1 MKEFKPRDKLT
12 QRMTRDGAVL
22 DNQTTGEEIHISE
35 RDAEKQLSP
44 NGQPVQMGK
53 RDAPMNPAEDAPK
66 HGRQLRPQEQKE
78 PEKDQPKPQQ
88 PSAEP
93 FQPQSSSPISHI
105 PQDIPTSAAPG
116 GTAEKLFD
124 RAAAEHDAHKAR
136 QAARMSRDAAQQRY
150 SASRL
155 QFSEEE
161 RAAPELHKHIHRAEK
176 AADKLDAAQAA
187 IPKKRVL
194 RKERVFDEASGT
206 AKTKLRF
213 DTVDKYPP
221 KLKPNPLG
229 RPLREVA
236 VQAHGKIH
244 EVEHENVGV
253 ESGHKAE
260 ELAEHGAGGAIRWE
274 RRHRKLKPYRAAEKA
289 ERKALNANAEYLYQ
303 KALHD
308 NPEMLSGN
316 PLNRFFQKQRLKRE
330 YAKAARTAK
339 AAGSTAQATAKS
351 AEKTAEAT
359 ATAAK
364 KAAEKAKEAAEFV
377 ARHWKGVLVVLAGFL
392 LIVMLIGGLQSCS
405 ALVGAAGGGV
415 AASSYQSE
423 DADILAA
430 EAAYCALEA
439 ELQEYL
445 DTYERTHDYDE
456 YHYDLDEIKHD
467 PYVLASILSALHDGA
482 WTASEVQG
490 TLQMLFEKQY
500 ILTETVVTEVRYRT
514 VTRTDS
520 EGNEY
525 EVEVPYNYYICT
537 VELENFDLSHIPV
550 YIMDEEAL
558 SKYAL
563 YMSVLGNKPELFGD
577 SEYIPKYITNRP
589 EGYEIPPS
597 AMEDETFAAVITEA
611 EKYLGYPYVW
621 GGSSPSTSFDCSGF
635 VSWVLT
641 NSGVCNTGRL
651 QGLSVK
657 RLFFYVI
664 IGLILSMTVAAAILY
679 FITEQSAVLAV
690 GAVLILCAL
699 AWLLA
704 LTQIL
709 GKKLALFT
717 SDLCGTLDN
726 MIAGNKGIS
735 LSEDSET
742 QLARIGHRLA
752 RLYQIMQEDR
762 RRVEE
767 DRQELQS
774 LVSDISHQVKTP
786 VSNLKM
792 ATDTLLEKPITEAER
807 TDFIRG
813 IRTQTDK
820 LDFLFQALVKTS
832 RLETGVIQLDKKVCN
847 LYDTVAQAMSGIVY
861 AAEKKEISVS
871 VNCPEKLMLSHDSKW
886 TAEALFNLL
895 DNAVKYT
902 SAGGKISVSVVQWEM
917 YVEIKVADNGKG
929 ISESNQ
935 AAIFRRFYRGEE
947 VHSEPGVGIG
957 LYLAREIITR
967 QGGYIKVVSAPG
979 NGSAFSIML
988 PAK

>member
-1 MKEFKPRDKLT
+1 MKEQKPRDKLT

-22 DNQTTGEEIHISE
+22 GNQTTGEEIHISG

-44 NGQPVQMGK
+44 DEQPVQMDQ
-53 RDAPMNPAEDAPK
+53 RSAPLNPAEDAPK
-66 HGRQLRPQEQKE
+66 RRQKNHPQEQAKKPEQE
-78 PEKDQPKPQQ
+78 PPQPQQ
-88 PSAEP
+88 ANAEP
-93 FQPQSSSPISHI
+93 FPPPSSRPVSHI

-136 QAARMSRDAAQQRY
+136 QAARMSRNAAQQRY

-206 AKTKLRF
+206 AKTKLHF
-213 DTVDKYPP
+213 DTVDKSPP
-221 KLKPNPLG
+221 KLKPNPIG

-236 VQAHGKIH
+236 LQAHGKIH

-260 ELAEHGAGGAIRWE
+260 ELAEHGIGGAIRRE
-274 RRHRKLKPYRAAEKA
+274 RRRRKLKPYRAAVKA
-289 ERKALNANAEYLYQ
+289 ERKAANANAEYLYQ

-308 NPEMLSGN
+308 NPELLSGN
-316 PLNRFFQKQRLKRE
+316 PLNQFFQKQRLKRE

-339 AAGSTAQATAKS
+339 TAGNAAQATAKN

-364 KAAEKAKEAAEFV
+364 KAAEKTKEAAEFI
-377 ARHWKGVLVVLAGFL
+377 ARHWKGMLVVLACFL

-550 YIMDEEAL
+550 YIMDEETL

-589 EGYEIPPS
+589 EEYEIPPS

-651 QGLSVK
+651 GAQGL
-657 RLFFYVI
+657 Y
-664 IGLILSMTVAAAILY
+664 
-679 FITEQSAVLAV
+679 
-690 GAVLILCAL
+690 
-699 AWLLA
+699 
-704 LTQIL
+704 
-709 GKKLALFT
+709 
-717 SDLCGTLDN
+717 N
-726 MIAGNKGIS
+726 IS
-735 LSEDSET
+735 
-742 QLARIGHRLA
+742 
-752 RLYQIMQEDR
+752 
-762 RRVEE
+762 
-767 DRQELQS
+767 
-774 LVSDISHQVKTP
+774 TP
-786 VSNLKM
+786 VSSPQPG
-792 ATDTLLEKPITEAER
+792 D
-807 TDFIRG
+807 
-813 IRTQTDK
+813 
-820 LDFLFQALVKTS
+820 LVFFVGT
-832 RLETGVIQLDKKVCN
+832 
-847 LYDTVAQAMSGIVY
+847 YDT
-861 AAEKKEISVS
+861 
-871 VNCPEKLMLSHDSKW
+871 
-886 TAEALFNLL
+886 
-895 DNAVKYT
+895 
-902 SAGGKISVSVVQWEM
+902 
-917 YVEIKVADNGKG
+917 
-929 ISESNQ
+929 
-935 AAIFRRFYRGEE
+935 
-947 VHSEPGVGIG
+947 PGVSHVGIYVG
-957 LYLAREIITR
+957 NSMMIHCGDPISYSNLNSSYWQAHFYAYARPP
-967 QGGYIKVVSAPG
+967 Y
-979 NGSAFSIML
+979 N
-988 PAK
+988 

>member
-44 NGQPVQMGK
+44 NGQPIQMGK
-53 RDAPMNPAEDAPK
+53 RDAPMNPAEDDPK

-78 PEKDQPKPQQ
+78 PEKEQPKPQQ

-93 FQPQSSSPISHI
+93 FQPQGGSPVSHI

-116 GTAEKLFD
+116 GTAEKIFD

-136 QAARMSRDAAQQRY
+136 QTARMSRDAAQQRY

-213 DTVDKYPP
+213 DTVDKSPP

-289 ERKALNANAEYLYQ
+289 ERKAVNANAEYLYQ

-308 NPEMLSGN
+308 NPEMLSSN

-339 AAGSTAQATAKS
+339 AAGSTAQATAKG

-456 YHYDLDEIKHD
+456 HHYDLDEIKHD
-467 PYVLASILSALHDGA
+467 PYVLTSILSALHDGA

-550 YIMDEEAL
+550 YIMDKETL

-621 GGSSPSTSFDCSGF
+621 GGGSPSTSFDCSGF

-651 QGLSVK
+651 GAQGL
-657 RLFFYVI
+657 Y
-664 IGLILSMTVAAAILY
+664 
-679 FITEQSAVLAV
+679 
-690 GAVLILCAL
+690 
-699 AWLLA
+699 
-704 LTQIL
+704 
-709 GKKLALFT
+709 
-717 SDLCGTLDN
+717 N
-726 MIAGNKGIS
+726 IS
-735 LSEDSET
+735 
-742 QLARIGHRLA
+742 
-752 RLYQIMQEDR
+752 
-762 RRVEE
+762 
-767 DRQELQS
+767 
-774 LVSDISHQVKTP
+774 TP
-786 VSNLKM
+786 VSNPQPG
-792 ATDTLLEKPITEAER
+792 D
-807 TDFIRG
+807 
-813 IRTQTDK
+813 
-820 LDFLFQALVKTS
+820 LVFFVGT
-832 RLETGVIQLDKKVCN
+832 
-847 LYDTVAQAMSGIVY
+847 YDT
-861 AAEKKEISVS
+861 
-871 VNCPEKLMLSHDSKW
+871 
-886 TAEALFNLL
+886 
-895 DNAVKYT
+895 
-902 SAGGKISVSVVQWEM
+902 
-917 YVEIKVADNGKG
+917 
-929 ISESNQ
+929 
-935 AAIFRRFYRGEE
+935 
-947 VHSEPGVGIG
+947 PGVSHVGIYVG
-957 LYLAREIITR
+957 NSMMIHCGDPISYSNLNSSYWQAHFYAYARPP
-967 QGGYIKVVSAPG
+967 Y
-979 NGSAFSIML
+979 N
-988 PAK
+988 

>member
-1 MKEFKPRDKLT
+1 MKEFKSRDKLT

-22 DNQTTGEEIHISE
+22 DNQTTGEEIHISG
-35 RDAEKQLSP
+35 RDAEKQLSS
-44 NGQPVQMGK
+44 NEQPVQMGK

-78 PEKDQPKPQQ
+78 PEKEQSKPQQ

-93 FQPQSSSPISHI
+93 FQPQGGSPVSHI

-124 RAAAEHDAHKAR
+124 RAAAEHDAHKVR
-136 QAARMSRDAAQQRY
+136 QAVRMSRDAAQQRY

-213 DTVDKYPP
+213 DTVDKSPP

-229 RPLREVA
+229 RPLREAA

-289 ERKALNANAEYLYQ
+289 ERKAVNANAEYLYQ

-316 PLNRFFQKQRLKRE
+316 PLNRFFQKQHLKRE

-445 DTYERTHDYDE
+445 GTYERTHDYDE

-550 YIMDEEAL
+550 YIMDEETL

-651 QGLSVK
+651 GAQGL
-657 RLFFYVI
+657 Y
-664 IGLILSMTVAAAILY
+664 
-679 FITEQSAVLAV
+679 
-690 GAVLILCAL
+690 
-699 AWLLA
+699 
-704 LTQIL
+704 
-709 GKKLALFT
+709 
-717 SDLCGTLDN
+717 N
-726 MIAGNKGIS
+726 IS
-735 LSEDSET
+735 
-742 QLARIGHRLA
+742 
-752 RLYQIMQEDR
+752 
-762 RRVEE
+762 
-767 DRQELQS
+767 
-774 LVSDISHQVKTP
+774 TP
-786 VSNLKM
+786 VSNPQPG
-792 ATDTLLEKPITEAER
+792 D
-807 TDFIRG
+807 
-813 IRTQTDK
+813 
-820 LDFLFQALVKTS
+820 LVFFVGT
-832 RLETGVIQLDKKVCN
+832 
-847 LYDTVAQAMSGIVY
+847 YDT
-861 AAEKKEISVS
+861 
-871 VNCPEKLMLSHDSKW
+871 
-886 TAEALFNLL
+886 
-895 DNAVKYT
+895 
-902 SAGGKISVSVVQWEM
+902 
-917 YVEIKVADNGKG
+917 
-929 ISESNQ
+929 
-935 AAIFRRFYRGEE
+935 
-947 VHSEPGVGIG
+947 PGVSHVGIYVG
-957 LYLAREIITR
+957 NSMMIHCGDPISYSNLNSSYWQAHFYAYARPP
-967 QGGYIKVVSAPG
+967 YS
-979 NGSAFSIML
+979 
-988 PAK
+988 

>member
-35 RDAEKQLSP
+35 RDTEKQLSP
-44 NGQPVQMGK
+44 DGQPVQMGK

-66 HGRQLRPQEQKE
+66 HRRQLRPQEQKE
-78 PEKDQPKPQQ
+78 PEKEQPKPQQ

-124 RAAAEHDAHKAR
+124 RAAAEHDAHKVR
-136 QAARMSRDAAQQRY
+136 QAVRMSRDAAQQRY

-161 RAAPELHKHIHRAEK
+161 RAAPELHKHIHCAEK

-213 DTVDKYPP
+213 DTVDKSPP

-229 RPLREVA
+229 RPLREAA

-289 ERKALNANAEYLYQ
+289 ERKAVNANAEYLYQ

-316 PLNRFFQKQRLKRE
+316 PLNRFFQKQHLKRE

-550 YIMDEEAL
+550 YIMDEETL

-651 QGLSVK
+651 GAQGL
-657 RLFFYVI
+657 Y
-664 IGLILSMTVAAAILY
+664 
-679 FITEQSAVLAV
+679 
-690 GAVLILCAL
+690 
-699 AWLLA
+699 
-704 LTQIL
+704 
-709 GKKLALFT
+709 
-717 SDLCGTLDN
+717 N
-726 MIAGNKGIS
+726 IS
-735 LSEDSET
+735 
-742 QLARIGHRLA
+742 
-752 RLYQIMQEDR
+752 
-762 RRVEE
+762 
-767 DRQELQS
+767 
-774 LVSDISHQVKTP
+774 TP
-786 VSNLKM
+786 VSNPQPG
-792 ATDTLLEKPITEAER
+792 D
-807 TDFIRG
+807 
-813 IRTQTDK
+813 
-820 LDFLFQALVKTS
+820 LVFFVGT
-832 RLETGVIQLDKKVCN
+832 
-847 LYDTVAQAMSGIVY
+847 YDT
-861 AAEKKEISVS
+861 
-871 VNCPEKLMLSHDSKW
+871 
-886 TAEALFNLL
+886 
-895 DNAVKYT
+895 
-902 SAGGKISVSVVQWEM
+902 
-917 YVEIKVADNGKG
+917 
-929 ISESNQ
+929 
-935 AAIFRRFYRGEE
+935 
-947 VHSEPGVGIG
+947 PGVSHVGIYVG
-957 LYLAREIITR
+957 NSMMIHCGDPISYSNLNSSYWQAHFYAYARPP
-967 QGGYIKVVSAPG
+967 Y
-979 NGSAFSIML
+979 N
-988 PAK
+988 

>member
-1 MKEFKPRDKLT
+1 MKEFKSRDKLT
-12 QRMTRDGAVL
+12 QRMTRDGAVQ
-22 DNQTTGEEIHISE
+22 DNQATGEEIHISE

-78 PEKDQPKPQQ
+78 PEKEQSKPQQ

-93 FQPQSSSPISHI
+93 FQPQGGSPVSHI

-124 RAAAEHDAHKAR
+124 RAAAEHDAHKVR
-136 QAARMSRDAAQQRY
+136 QAVRMSRDAAQQRY

-206 AKTKLRF
+206 AKAKLRF
-213 DTVDKYPP
+213 DTVDKSPP

-289 ERKALNANAEYLYQ
+289 ERKAVNANAEYLYQ

-316 PLNRFFQKQRLKRE
+316 PLNRLFQKQHLKRE

-445 DTYERTHDYDE
+445 GTYERTHDYDE

-550 YIMDEEAL
+550 YIMDEETL

-651 QGLSVK
+651 GAQGL
-657 RLFFYVI
+657 Y
-664 IGLILSMTVAAAILY
+664 
-679 FITEQSAVLAV
+679 
-690 GAVLILCAL
+690 
-699 AWLLA
+699 
-704 LTQIL
+704 
-709 GKKLALFT
+709 
-717 SDLCGTLDN
+717 N
-726 MIAGNKGIS
+726 IS
-735 LSEDSET
+735 
-742 QLARIGHRLA
+742 
-752 RLYQIMQEDR
+752 
-762 RRVEE
+762 
-767 DRQELQS
+767 
-774 LVSDISHQVKTP
+774 TP
-786 VSNLKM
+786 VSNPQPG
-792 ATDTLLEKPITEAER
+792 D
-807 TDFIRG
+807 
-813 IRTQTDK
+813 
-820 LDFLFQALVKTS
+820 LVFFVGT
-832 RLETGVIQLDKKVCN
+832 
-847 LYDTVAQAMSGIVY
+847 YDT
-861 AAEKKEISVS
+861 
-871 VNCPEKLMLSHDSKW
+871 
-886 TAEALFNLL
+886 
-895 DNAVKYT
+895 
-902 SAGGKISVSVVQWEM
+902 
-917 YVEIKVADNGKG
+917 
-929 ISESNQ
+929 
-935 AAIFRRFYRGEE
+935 
-947 VHSEPGVGIG
+947 PGVSHVGIYVG
-957 LYLAREIITR
+957 NSMMIHCGDPISYSNLNSSYWQAHFYAYARPP
-967 QGGYIKVVSAPG
+967 Y
-979 NGSAFSIML
+979 N
-988 PAK
+988 

>member
-1 MKEFKPRDKLT
+1 MKEFKSRDKLT

-53 RDAPMNPAEDAPK
+53 RDAPMNLAEDAPK
-66 HGRQLRPQEQKE
+66 HGRQFRPQEQKE
-78 PEKDQPKPQQ
+78 PEKEQSKPQQ
-88 PSAEP
+88 PNAES
-93 FQPQSSSPISHI
+93 FQPQGGSPVSHI
-105 PQDIPTSAAPG
+105 SQDIPMSAAPG

-124 RAAAEHDAHKAR
+124 RAAAERNAHKAR
-136 QAARMSRDAAQQRY
+136 QTARMSRDAAQQRY

-194 RKERVFDEASGT
+194 RKERVFDEASGI

-213 DTVDKYPP
+213 DTVDKSPP

-289 ERKALNANAEYLYQ
+289 ERRAVNANAECLYQ

-377 ARHWKGVLVVLAGFL
+377 AHHWKGVLVVLAGFL

-490 TLQMLFEKQY
+490 TLQMLEA
-500 ILTETVVTEVRYRT
+500 IH
-514 VTRTDS
+514 
-520 EGNEY
+520 
-525 EVEVPYNYYICT
+525 
-537 VELENFDLSHIPV
+537 SHRNRRNRG
-550 YIMDEEAL
+550 AL
-558 SKYAL
+558 
-563 YMSVLGNKPELFGD
+563 P
-577 SEYIPKYITNRP
+577 
-589 EGYEIPPS
+589 
-597 AMEDETFAAVITEA
+597 
-611 EKYLGYPYVW
+611 
-621 GGSSPSTSFDCSGF
+621 
-635 VSWVLT
+635 
-641 NSGVCNTGRL
+641 
-651 QGLSVK
+651 
-657 RLFFYVI
+657 
-664 IGLILSMTVAAAILY
+664 
-679 FITEQSAVLAV
+679 
-690 GAVLILCAL
+690 
-699 AWLLA
+699 
-704 LTQIL
+704 
-709 GKKLALFT
+709 
-717 SDLCGTLDN
+717 
-726 MIAGNKGIS
+726 
-735 LSEDSET
+735 
-742 QLARIGHRLA
+742 HRHPDG
-752 RLYQIMQEDR
+752 Q
-762 RRVEE
+762 
-767 DRQELQS
+767 
-774 LVSDISHQVKTP
+774 
-786 VSNLKM
+786 
-792 ATDTLLEKPITEAER
+792 
-807 TDFIRG
+807 RG
-813 IRTQTDK
+813 Q
-820 LDFLFQALVKTS
+820 
-832 RLETGVIQLDKKVCN
+832 
-847 LYDTVAQAMSGIVY
+847 
-861 AAEKKEISVS
+861 
-871 VNCPEKLMLSHDSKW
+871 
-886 TAEALFNLL
+886 
-895 DNAVKYT
+895 
-902 SAGGKISVSVVQWEM
+902 
-917 YVEIKVADNGKG
+917 
-929 ISESNQ
+929 
-935 AAIFRRFYRGEE
+935 
-947 VHSEPGVGIG
+947 
-957 LYLAREIITR
+957 
-967 QGGYIKVVSAPG
+967 
-979 NGSAFSIML
+979 
-988 PAK
+988 

>member
-44 NGQPVQMGK
+44 DGQPVQMGK

-78 PEKDQPKPQQ
+78 SEKEQPKPQQ

-93 FQPQSSSPISHI
+93 FQPQGGSPISHI

-136 QAARMSRDAAQQRY
+136 QVAQMSRDAAQQRY

-213 DTVDKYPP
+213 DTVDKSPP

-289 ERKALNANAEYLYQ
+289 ERKAVNANAEYLYQ
-303 KALHD
+303 KALYD

-316 PLNRFFQKQRLKRE
+316 PLNRFFQKQHLKRE

-550 YIMDEEAL
+550 YIMDEETL

-589 EGYEIPPS
+589 EEYEIPPS

-651 QGLSVK
+651 GAQGL
-657 RLFFYVI
+657 Y
-664 IGLILSMTVAAAILY
+664 
-679 FITEQSAVLAV
+679 
-690 GAVLILCAL
+690 
-699 AWLLA
+699 
-704 LTQIL
+704 
-709 GKKLALFT
+709 
-717 SDLCGTLDN
+717 N
-726 MIAGNKGIS
+726 IS
-735 LSEDSET
+735 
-742 QLARIGHRLA
+742 
-752 RLYQIMQEDR
+752 
-762 RRVEE
+762 
-767 DRQELQS
+767 
-774 LVSDISHQVKTP
+774 TP
-786 VSNLKM
+786 VSNPQPG
-792 ATDTLLEKPITEAER
+792 D
-807 TDFIRG
+807 
-813 IRTQTDK
+813 
-820 LDFLFQALVKTS
+820 LVFFVGT
-832 RLETGVIQLDKKVCN
+832 
-847 LYDTVAQAMSGIVY
+847 YDT
-861 AAEKKEISVS
+861 
-871 VNCPEKLMLSHDSKW
+871 
-886 TAEALFNLL
+886 
-895 DNAVKYT
+895 
-902 SAGGKISVSVVQWEM
+902 
-917 YVEIKVADNGKG
+917 
-929 ISESNQ
+929 
-935 AAIFRRFYRGEE
+935 
-947 VHSEPGVGIG
+947 PGVSHVGIYVG
-957 LYLAREIITR
+957 NSMMIHCGDPISYSNLNSSYWQAHFYAYARPP
-967 QGGYIKVVSAPG
+967 Y
-979 NGSAFSIML
+979 N
-988 PAK
+988 

>member
-1 MKEFKPRDKLT
+1 MKEFKSRDKLT
-12 QRMTRDGAVL
+12 QRMTRDGAVQ
-22 DNQTTGEEIHISE
+22 DNQATGEEIHISE

-78 PEKDQPKPQQ
+78 PEKEQSRPQQ

-93 FQPQSSSPISHI
+93 FQPQGGSPVSHI

-124 RAAAEHDAHKAR
+124 RAAAEHDAHKVR
-136 QAARMSRDAAQQRY
+136 QAVRMSRDAAQQRY

-213 DTVDKYPP
+213 DTVDKSPP

-229 RPLREVA
+229 RPLREAA

-289 ERKALNANAEYLYQ
+289 ERKAVNANAEYLYQ

-316 PLNRFFQKQRLKRE
+316 PLNRFFQKQHLKRE

-359 ATAAK
+359 AMAAK

-445 DTYERTHDYDE
+445 GTYERTHDYDE

-550 YIMDEEAL
+550 YIMDEETL

-651 QGLSVK
+651 GAQGL
-657 RLFFYVI
+657 Y
-664 IGLILSMTVAAAILY
+664 
-679 FITEQSAVLAV
+679 
-690 GAVLILCAL
+690 
-699 AWLLA
+699 
-704 LTQIL
+704 
-709 GKKLALFT
+709 
-717 SDLCGTLDN
+717 N
-726 MIAGNKGIS
+726 IS
-735 LSEDSET
+735 
-742 QLARIGHRLA
+742 
-752 RLYQIMQEDR
+752 
-762 RRVEE
+762 
-767 DRQELQS
+767 
-774 LVSDISHQVKTP
+774 TP
-786 VSNLKM
+786 VSNPQPG
-792 ATDTLLEKPITEAER
+792 D
-807 TDFIRG
+807 
-813 IRTQTDK
+813 
-820 LDFLFQALVKTS
+820 LVFFVGT
-832 RLETGVIQLDKKVCN
+832 
-847 LYDTVAQAMSGIVY
+847 YDT
-861 AAEKKEISVS
+861 
-871 VNCPEKLMLSHDSKW
+871 
-886 TAEALFNLL
+886 
-895 DNAVKYT
+895 
-902 SAGGKISVSVVQWEM
+902 
-917 YVEIKVADNGKG
+917 
-929 ISESNQ
+929 
-935 AAIFRRFYRGEE
+935 
-947 VHSEPGVGIG
+947 PGVSHVGIYVG
-957 LYLAREIITR
+957 NSMMIHCGDPISYSNLNSSYWQAHFYAYARPP
-967 QGGYIKVVSAPG
+967 Y
-979 NGSAFSIML
+979 N
-988 PAK
+988 

>member
-12 QRMTRDGAVL
+12 QRMTRDGAVQ
-22 DNQTTGEEIHISE
+22 DNQATGEEIHISE

-53 RDAPMNPAEDAPK
+53 RNAPMNPAEDAPK

-78 PEKDQPKPQQ
+78 PEKEQPKPQQ

-93 FQPQSSSPISHI
+93 FQPQGGSPVSHL

-116 GTAEKLFD
+116 GTAEKFFD

-136 QAARMSRDAAQQRY
+136 QTARMSRDAAQQRY

-161 RAAPELHKHIHRAEK
+161 RAAPELHQHIHRAEK

-213 DTVDKYPP
+213 DTVDKSPP

-289 ERKALNANAEYLYQ
+289 ERKAVNANAEYLYQ

-316 PLNRFFQKQRLKRE
+316 PLNRFFQKQHLKRE

-339 AAGSTAQATAKS
+339 TAGSTAQATAKS

-456 YHYDLDEIKHD
+456 YHYELDEIKHD

-550 YIMDEEAL
+550 YIMDEETL

-651 QGLSVK
+651 GAQGL
-657 RLFFYVI
+657 Y
-664 IGLILSMTVAAAILY
+664 
-679 FITEQSAVLAV
+679 
-690 GAVLILCAL
+690 
-699 AWLLA
+699 
-704 LTQIL
+704 
-709 GKKLALFT
+709 
-717 SDLCGTLDN
+717 N
-726 MIAGNKGIS
+726 IS
-735 LSEDSET
+735 
-742 QLARIGHRLA
+742 
-752 RLYQIMQEDR
+752 
-762 RRVEE
+762 
-767 DRQELQS
+767 
-774 LVSDISHQVKTP
+774 TP
-786 VSNLKM
+786 VSNPQPG
-792 ATDTLLEKPITEAER
+792 D
-807 TDFIRG
+807 
-813 IRTQTDK
+813 
-820 LDFLFQALVKTS
+820 LVFFVGT
-832 RLETGVIQLDKKVCN
+832 
-847 LYDTVAQAMSGIVY
+847 YDT
-861 AAEKKEISVS
+861 
-871 VNCPEKLMLSHDSKW
+871 
-886 TAEALFNLL
+886 
-895 DNAVKYT
+895 
-902 SAGGKISVSVVQWEM
+902 
-917 YVEIKVADNGKG
+917 
-929 ISESNQ
+929 
-935 AAIFRRFYRGEE
+935 
-947 VHSEPGVGIG
+947 PGVSHVGIYVG
-957 LYLAREIITR
+957 NSMMIHCGDPISYSNLNSSYWQAHFYAYARPP
-967 QGGYIKVVSAPG
+967 Y
-979 NGSAFSIML
+979 N
-988 PAK
+988 

>member
-44 NGQPVQMGK
+44 NGQPVQMGI
-53 RDAPMNPAEDAPK
+53 RDAPMNPAEDVPK

-78 PEKDQPKPQQ
+78 PEKEQPKPQQ
-88 PSAEP
+88 PSTEP
-93 FQPQSSSPISHI
+93 FQPQGGSPISHI

-213 DTVDKYPP
+213 DTVDKSPP

-229 RPLREVA
+229 RPLREAA

-289 ERKALNANAEYLYQ
+289 ERKAVNANAEYLYQ

-316 PLNRFFQKQRLKRE
+316 PLNRFFQKQHLKRE

-445 DTYERTHDYDE
+445 GTYERTHDYDE

-490 TLQMLFEKQY
+490 TLQTLFEKQY

-520 EGNEY
+520 EGNKY

-537 VELENFDLSHIPV
+537 VELENFNLSHIPV
-550 YIMDEEAL
+550 YIMDEETL

-589 EGYEIPPS
+589 EEYEIPPS

-651 QGLSVK
+651 GAQGL
-657 RLFFYVI
+657 Y
-664 IGLILSMTVAAAILY
+664 
-679 FITEQSAVLAV
+679 
-690 GAVLILCAL
+690 
-699 AWLLA
+699 
-704 LTQIL
+704 
-709 GKKLALFT
+709 
-717 SDLCGTLDN
+717 N
-726 MIAGNKGIS
+726 IS
-735 LSEDSET
+735 
-742 QLARIGHRLA
+742 
-752 RLYQIMQEDR
+752 
-762 RRVEE
+762 
-767 DRQELQS
+767 
-774 LVSDISHQVKTP
+774 TP
-786 VSNLKM
+786 VSSPQPG
-792 ATDTLLEKPITEAER
+792 D
-807 TDFIRG
+807 
-813 IRTQTDK
+813 
-820 LDFLFQALVKTS
+820 LVFFVGT
-832 RLETGVIQLDKKVCN
+832 
-847 LYDTVAQAMSGIVY
+847 YDT
-861 AAEKKEISVS
+861 
-871 VNCPEKLMLSHDSKW
+871 
-886 TAEALFNLL
+886 
-895 DNAVKYT
+895 
-902 SAGGKISVSVVQWEM
+902 
-917 YVEIKVADNGKG
+917 
-929 ISESNQ
+929 
-935 AAIFRRFYRGEE
+935 
-947 VHSEPGVGIG
+947 PGVSHVGIYVG
-957 LYLAREIITR
+957 NSMMIHCGDPISYSNLNSSYWQAHFYAYARPP
-967 QGGYIKVVSAPG
+967 Y
-979 NGSAFSIML
+979 N
-988 PAK
+988 

>member
-1 MKEFKPRDKLT
+1 MKEQKPRDKLT
-12 QRMTRDGAVL
+12 QRMTRDGAVQ
-22 DNQTTGEEIHISE
+22 DNQATGEEIHISE

-78 PEKDQPKPQQ
+78 PEKEQSKPQQ

-93 FQPQSSSPISHI
+93 FQPQGGSPVSHI

-124 RAAAEHDAHKAR
+124 RAAAEHDAHKVR
-136 QAARMSRDAAQQRY
+136 QAVRMSRDAAQQRY

-161 RAAPELHKHIHRAEK
+161 RAAPELHKHIYRAEK

-213 DTVDKYPP
+213 DTVDKSPP

-229 RPLREVA
+229 RPLREAA

-289 ERKALNANAEYLYQ
+289 ERKAVNANAEYLYQ

-316 PLNRFFQKQRLKRE
+316 PLNRFFQKQHLKRE

-377 ARHWKGVLVVLAGFL
+377 ARHWEGVLVVLAGFL

-550 YIMDEEAL
+550 YIMDEETL

-651 QGLSVK
+651 GAQGL
-657 RLFFYVI
+657 Y
-664 IGLILSMTVAAAILY
+664 
-679 FITEQSAVLAV
+679 
-690 GAVLILCAL
+690 
-699 AWLLA
+699 
-704 LTQIL
+704 
-709 GKKLALFT
+709 
-717 SDLCGTLDN
+717 N
-726 MIAGNKGIS
+726 IS
-735 LSEDSET
+735 
-742 QLARIGHRLA
+742 
-752 RLYQIMQEDR
+752 
-762 RRVEE
+762 
-767 DRQELQS
+767 
-774 LVSDISHQVKTP
+774 TP
-786 VSNLKM
+786 VSNPQPG
-792 ATDTLLEKPITEAER
+792 D
-807 TDFIRG
+807 
-813 IRTQTDK
+813 
-820 LDFLFQALVKTS
+820 LVFFVGT
-832 RLETGVIQLDKKVCN
+832 
-847 LYDTVAQAMSGIVY
+847 YDT
-861 AAEKKEISVS
+861 
-871 VNCPEKLMLSHDSKW
+871 
-886 TAEALFNLL
+886 
-895 DNAVKYT
+895 
-902 SAGGKISVSVVQWEM
+902 
-917 YVEIKVADNGKG
+917 
-929 ISESNQ
+929 
-935 AAIFRRFYRGEE
+935 
-947 VHSEPGVGIG
+947 PGVSHVGIYVG
-957 LYLAREIITR
+957 NSMMIHCGDPISYSNLNSSYWQAHFYAYARPP
-967 QGGYIKVVSAPG
+967 YS
-979 NGSAFSIML
+979 
-988 PAK
+988 

>member
-1 MKEFKPRDKLT
+1 MKEFKSRDKLT

-44 NGQPVQMGK
+44 DGQPVQMGK

-66 HGRQLRPQEQKE
+66 HRRQLRPQEQKE
-78 PEKDQPKPQQ
+78 PEKEQPKPQQ
-88 PSAEP
+88 PSTEP
-93 FQPQSSSPISHI
+93 FQPQGGSPVSHI

-213 DTVDKYPP
+213 DTVDKSPP

-229 RPLREVA
+229 RPLREVT

-289 ERKALNANAEYLYQ
+289 ERKAVNANAEYLYQ

-308 NPEMLSGN
+308 NSEMLSGN

-445 DTYERTHDYDE
+445 GTYERTHDYDE
-456 YHYDLDEIKHD
+456 YHYDLDEIEHD
-467 PYVLASILSALHDGA
+467 PYVLISILTAWHEGA
-482 WTASEVQG
+482 WTIDEAQG
-490 TLQMLFEKQY
+490 TLQMLFDRQY
-500 ILTETVVTEVRYRT
+500 TLTEAVEVEVRYRT
-514 VTRTDS
+514 ETDTWT
-520 EGNEY
+520 ETDPETGETTTY
-525 EVEVPYNYYICT
+525 TDTYEVPYDYYICT
-537 VELENFDLSHIPV
+537 VTLDNFNLSHLPV
-550 YIMDEEAL
+550 YIMGED
-558 SKYAL
+558 KVGMYAL
-563 YMSVLGNKPELFGD
+563 YIATLGNRPDLFGGTVLEPTLYD
-577 SEYIPKYITNRP
+577 IPEEYL
-589 EGYEIPPS
+589 
-597 AMEDETFAAVITEA
+597 ADETFAAMMAEA
-611 EKYLGYPYVW
+611 EKYIGYPYVW
-621 GGSSPSTSFDCSGF
+621 GGSSPKTSFDCSGF
-635 VSWVLT
+635 VSWVI
-641 NSGVCNTGRL
+641 NHSGWDVGRL
-651 QGLSVK
+651 GAQGLCNIYTRTTSPQPGDLV
-657 RLFFYVI
+657 FF
-664 IGLILSMTVAAAILY
+664 
-679 FITEQSAVLAV
+679 V
-690 GAVLILCAL
+690 G
-699 AWLLA
+699 
-704 LTQIL
+704 T
-709 GKKLALFT
+709 
-717 SDLCGTLDN
+717 
-726 MIAGNKGIS
+726 
-735 LSEDSET
+735 
-742 QLARIGHRLA
+742 
-752 RLYQIMQEDR
+752 
-762 RRVEE
+762 
-767 DRQELQS
+767 
-774 LVSDISHQVKTP
+774 
-786 VSNLKM
+786 
-792 ATDTLLEKPITEAER
+792 
-807 TDFIRG
+807 
-813 IRTQTDK
+813 
-820 LDFLFQALVKTS
+820 
-832 RLETGVIQLDKKVCN
+832 
-847 LYDTVAQAMSGIVY
+847 YDT
-861 AAEKKEISVS
+861 
-871 VNCPEKLMLSHDSKW
+871 
-886 TAEALFNLL
+886 
-895 DNAVKYT
+895 
-902 SAGGKISVSVVQWEM
+902 
-917 YVEIKVADNGKG
+917 
-929 ISESNQ
+929 
-935 AAIFRRFYRGEE
+935 
-947 VHSEPGVGIG
+947 PGVSHVGIYVG
-957 LYLAREIITR
+957 DGMMLHC
-967 QGGYIKVVSAPG
+967 G
-979 NGSAFSIML
+979 NPIGFANLNSSYWQSHFYAYGRL
-988 PAK
+988 P

>member
-1 MKEFKPRDKLT
+1 
-12 QRMTRDGAVL
+12 MTRDGAVQ
-22 DNQTTGEEIHISE
+22 DNQATGEEIHISE

-78 PEKDQPKPQQ
+78 PEKEQSKPQQ

-93 FQPQSSSPISHI
+93 FQPQGGSPVSHI

-124 RAAAEHDAHKAR
+124 RAAAEHDAHKVR
-136 QAARMSRDAAQQRY
+136 QAVRMSRDAAQQRY

-213 DTVDKYPP
+213 DTVDKSPP

-229 RPLREVA
+229 RPLREAA

-289 ERKALNANAEYLYQ
+289 ERKAVNANAEYLYQ

-316 PLNRFFQKQRLKRE
+316 PLNRFFQKQHLKRE

-445 DTYERTHDYDE
+445 GTYERTHDYDE

-500 ILTETVVTEVRYRT
+500 SLTETVVTEVRYRT

-550 YIMDEEAL
+550 YIMDEETL

-651 QGLSVK
+651 GAQGL
-657 RLFFYVI
+657 Y
-664 IGLILSMTVAAAILY
+664 
-679 FITEQSAVLAV
+679 
-690 GAVLILCAL
+690 
-699 AWLLA
+699 
-704 LTQIL
+704 
-709 GKKLALFT
+709 
-717 SDLCGTLDN
+717 N
-726 MIAGNKGIS
+726 IS
-735 LSEDSET
+735 
-742 QLARIGHRLA
+742 
-752 RLYQIMQEDR
+752 
-762 RRVEE
+762 
-767 DRQELQS
+767 
-774 LVSDISHQVKTP
+774 TP
-786 VSNLKM
+786 VSNPQPG
-792 ATDTLLEKPITEAER
+792 D
-807 TDFIRG
+807 
-813 IRTQTDK
+813 
-820 LDFLFQALVKTS
+820 LVFFVGT
-832 RLETGVIQLDKKVCN
+832 
-847 LYDTVAQAMSGIVY
+847 YDT
-861 AAEKKEISVS
+861 
-871 VNCPEKLMLSHDSKW
+871 
-886 TAEALFNLL
+886 
-895 DNAVKYT
+895 
-902 SAGGKISVSVVQWEM
+902 
-917 YVEIKVADNGKG
+917 
-929 ISESNQ
+929 
-935 AAIFRRFYRGEE
+935 
-947 VHSEPGVGIG
+947 PGVSHVGIYVG
-957 LYLAREIITR
+957 NSMMIHCGDPISYSNLNSSYWQAHFYAYARPP
-967 QGGYIKVVSAPG
+967 Y
-979 NGSAFSIML
+979 N
-988 PAK
+988 

>member
-1 MKEFKPRDKLT
+1 MKEQKPRDKLT

-22 DNQTTGEEIHISE
+22 DNQTTGEEIHISG
-35 RDAEKQLSP
+35 RDSEKHLSP
-44 NGQPVQMGK
+44 DEQPVQMDQ
-53 RDAPMNPAEDAPK
+53 RSVPMNPAEDVPK
-66 HGRQLRPQEQKE
+66 RRQKNHPQEQAKKPEQE
-78 PEKDQPKPQQ
+78 PPQPQQ
-88 PSAEP
+88 ANAEP
-93 FQPQSSSPISHI
+93 FPPPSSRPVSHI

-176 AADKLDAAQAA
+176 AADKLDVAQAA

-213 DTVDKYPP
+213 DTVDKAPS
-221 KLKPNPLG
+221 KLKPNPIG

-244 EVEHENVGV
+244 EVEHENIGV

-260 ELAEHGAGGAIRWE
+260 ELVEHGIGGAIRRE
-274 RRHRKLKPYRAAEKA
+274 RRRRKLKPYRAAAKA
-289 ERKALNANAEYLYQ
+289 ERKAANANAEYLYQ

-308 NPEMLSGN
+308 NPELRSGN
-316 PLNRFFQKQRLKRE
+316 PLNQFFQKQRLKRE

-339 AAGSTAQATAKS
+339 TAGNAAQATAKS

-364 KAAEKAKEAAEFV
+364 KAAEKAKEAAEFI

-392 LIVMLIGGLQSCS
+392 LIVILIGGLQSCS

-525 EVEVPYNYYICT
+525 EVDVPYNYYICT
-537 VELENFDLSHIPV
+537 VELENFNLSHLPV
-550 YIMDEEAL
+550 YIMDEETL

-577 SEYIPKYITNRP
+577 SEYIPKYITNCP

-597 AMEDETFAAVITEA
+597 AMEDETFAALITEA

-621 GGSSPSTSFDCSGF
+621 GGSSPQTSFDCSGF

-641 NSGVCNTGRL
+641 ESGVCNTGRL
-651 QGLSVK
+651 GAQGL
-657 RLFFYVI
+657 Y
-664 IGLILSMTVAAAILY
+664 
-679 FITEQSAVLAV
+679 
-690 GAVLILCAL
+690 
-699 AWLLA
+699 
-704 LTQIL
+704 
-709 GKKLALFT
+709 
-717 SDLCGTLDN
+717 N
-726 MIAGNKGIS
+726 IS
-735 LSEDSET
+735 
-742 QLARIGHRLA
+742 
-752 RLYQIMQEDR
+752 
-762 RRVEE
+762 
-767 DRQELQS
+767 
-774 LVSDISHQVKTP
+774 TP
-786 VSNLKM
+786 VSNPQPG
-792 ATDTLLEKPITEAER
+792 D
-807 TDFIRG
+807 
-813 IRTQTDK
+813 
-820 LDFLFQALVKTS
+820 LVFFVGT
-832 RLETGVIQLDKKVCN
+832 
-847 LYDTVAQAMSGIVY
+847 YDT
-861 AAEKKEISVS
+861 
-871 VNCPEKLMLSHDSKW
+871 
-886 TAEALFNLL
+886 
-895 DNAVKYT
+895 
-902 SAGGKISVSVVQWEM
+902 
-917 YVEIKVADNGKG
+917 
-929 ISESNQ
+929 
-935 AAIFRRFYRGEE
+935 
-947 VHSEPGVGIG
+947 PGVSHVGIYVG
-957 LYLAREIITR
+957 NSMMLHCGDPISYSNLNSTYWQAHFYAYARPP
-967 QGGYIKVVSAPG
+967 Y
-979 NGSAFSIML
+979 N
-988 PAK
+988 

>member
-1 MKEFKPRDKLT
+1 MKEFKSRDKLT

-66 HGRQLRPQEQKE
+66 HGRQFRPQEQKE
-78 PEKDQPKPQQ
+78 PEKEQSKPQQ
-88 PSAEP
+88 PNAEP
-93 FQPQSSSPISHI
+93 FQPQGGSPISHI
-105 PQDIPTSAAPG
+105 PQDIPMSAAPG

-124 RAAAEHDAHKAR
+124 RAAAERNAHKAR
-136 QAARMSRDAAQQRY
+136 QTARMSRDAAQQRY

-194 RKERVFDEASGT
+194 RKERVFDEVSGT

-213 DTVDKYPP
+213 DTVDKSPP

-289 ERKALNANAEYLYQ
+289 ERKAVNANAEYLYQ
-303 KALHD
+303 KVLHD

-316 PLNRFFQKQRLKRE
+316 PLNRFFQKQHLKRE

-445 DTYERTHDYDE
+445 GTYERTHDYDE

-550 YIMDEEAL
+550 YIMDEETL

-589 EGYEIPPS
+589 EEYEIPPS

-651 QGLSVK
+651 GAQGL
-657 RLFFYVI
+657 Y
-664 IGLILSMTVAAAILY
+664 
-679 FITEQSAVLAV
+679 
-690 GAVLILCAL
+690 
-699 AWLLA
+699 
-704 LTQIL
+704 
-709 GKKLALFT
+709 
-717 SDLCGTLDN
+717 N
-726 MIAGNKGIS
+726 IS
-735 LSEDSET
+735 
-742 QLARIGHRLA
+742 
-752 RLYQIMQEDR
+752 
-762 RRVEE
+762 
-767 DRQELQS
+767 
-774 LVSDISHQVKTP
+774 TP
-786 VSNLKM
+786 VSNPQPG
-792 ATDTLLEKPITEAER
+792 D
-807 TDFIRG
+807 
-813 IRTQTDK
+813 
-820 LDFLFQALVKTS
+820 LVFFVGT
-832 RLETGVIQLDKKVCN
+832 
-847 LYDTVAQAMSGIVY
+847 YDT
-861 AAEKKEISVS
+861 
-871 VNCPEKLMLSHDSKW
+871 
-886 TAEALFNLL
+886 
-895 DNAVKYT
+895 
-902 SAGGKISVSVVQWEM
+902 
-917 YVEIKVADNGKG
+917 
-929 ISESNQ
+929 
-935 AAIFRRFYRGEE
+935 
-947 VHSEPGVGIG
+947 PGVSHVGIYVG
-957 LYLAREIITR
+957 NSMMIHCGDPISYSNLNSSYWQAHFYAYARPP
-967 QGGYIKVVSAPG
+967 Y
-979 NGSAFSIML
+979 N
-988 PAK
+988 